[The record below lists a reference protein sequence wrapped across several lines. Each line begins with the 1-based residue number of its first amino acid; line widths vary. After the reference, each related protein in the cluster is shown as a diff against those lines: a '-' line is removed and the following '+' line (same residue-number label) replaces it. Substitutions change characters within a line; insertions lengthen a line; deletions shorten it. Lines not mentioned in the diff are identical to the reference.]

1 MQRAVSETK
10 HFSYDLR
17 FKKRWFSVA
26 NIEESPKDS
35 YVLNRSNFSE
45 KKKRTFSQLNFLR
58 NFWKESFEILSKN
71 ADRKMKEFLTGGIN
85 QVS

>member
-35 YVLNRSNFSE
+35 YVLNRSSFSG
-45 KKKRTFSQLNFLR
+45 KKRTFSQLNFLR

-71 ADRKMKEFLTGGIN
+71 ADRKMKELLTGGIN

>member
-1 MQRAVSETK
+1 MGMQRAVSETK

-45 KKKRTFSQLNFLR
+45 KKKRTFSQLNFLGK
-58 NFWKESFEILSKN
+58 FWDSVKKCWQKN
-71 ADRKMKEFLTGGIN
+71 ERVPDWRY
-85 QVS
+85 